1 MYASKNAIAYMV
13 DAVVYCLHHCISR
26 RLHAQAMHV
35 RHACSFAKS
44 SQMCIQKCCVV
55 RYDTVAK
62 LGITA
67 SKQHLQTTFP
77 DGIPLESAFIS
88 PSVIHQLDA
97 SAEDAV
103 TSGSWCDVQALLPPA
118 LTHEDMAAVL
128 EHCSVMQS
136 SGKFQTLAVLHL
148 LATSAVA
155 LNSLSCTLC
164 GLQLSYWTA

>member
-1 MYASKNAIAYMV
+1 
-13 DAVVYCLHHCISR
+13 
-26 RLHAQAMHV
+26 
-35 RHACSFAKS
+35 
-44 SQMCIQKCCVV
+44 MC

-77 DGIPLESAFIS
+77 DGKPLDTAFVS

-103 TSGSWCDVQALLPPA
+103 ASDSWCDLQALLPPA
-118 LTHEDMAAVL
+118 LTHEDTAAVL

-136 SGKFQTLAVLHL
+136 SGELQTSPCCICIRL
-148 LATSAVA
+148 
-155 LNSLSCTLC
+155 
-164 GLQLSYWTA
+164 